1 MWKSHKPGKER
12 QMAIRCLYNK
22 KKCENLCAIEFCLC
36 VCILKYYNLIYN
48 YNPVSAISI
57 VTK

>member
-22 KKCENLCAIEFCLC
+22 KKCENLFVCYRILLVC
-36 VCILKYYNLIYN
+36 VHFKVL
-48 YNPVSAISI
+48 
-57 VTK
+57 